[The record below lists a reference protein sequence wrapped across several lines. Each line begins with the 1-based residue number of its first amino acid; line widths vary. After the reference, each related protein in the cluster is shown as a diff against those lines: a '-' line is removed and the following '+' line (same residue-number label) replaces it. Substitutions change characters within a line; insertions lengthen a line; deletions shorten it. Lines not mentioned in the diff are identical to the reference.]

1 MIFRLAAFA
10 AVIIIISAC
19 AARIPE
25 TDGYVYP
32 VYPGWPTPASLAG
45 LSGLPTKQ
53 DLTTTTR
60 AVGDLGISE
69 SRTSA
74 STGIWLF
81 LPNPLGGGN

>member
-10 AVIIIISAC
+10 AVTIMISAC

-32 VYPGWPTPASLAG
+32 GWPTPAGLAG

-69 SRTSA
+69 SGTSA
-74 STGIWLF
+74 SKGIWLF
-81 LPNPLGGGN
+81 LPDPLGGGN

>member
-10 AVIIIISAC
+10 AVTIMIFAC
-19 AARIPE
+19 AARSPE
-25 TDGYVYP
+25 TDGY

-53 DLTTTTR
+53 GLTTTTR
-60 AVGDLGISE
+60 AVEDLGISE

-74 STGIWLF
+74 PTGIWLF

>member
-10 AVIIIISAC
+10 AVAIMISAC

-25 TDGYVYP
+25 TDGY

-69 SRTSA
+69 NRTSA

-81 LPNPLGGGN
+81 LPDPLGGGN